1 MQKNNTKMETLCK
14 KCILPKDY
22 AGAIFNEQGICD
34 FCRDYKPPQYLG
46 ESKLKEDILH
56 ILKDKKSDKYD
67 CIIGLSGGR
76 DSTYL
81 LWYIVNILKLRPLAV
96 FVDSKLIPNETL
108 SNINKTVAILKV
120 DLIVKKH
127 ELLLK
132 SVKHFLKSW
141 PNYPSPASLI
151 SLCTG
156 CRLGLCKLINE
167 EALNRNIPIVL
178 TGGTPFEQGL
188 FKTNLISPKKN
199 RKIPFILGYGKQIFR
214 NPSLISNLS
223 CLKVQIDEYFNV
235 LWRFKKPKLVY
246 IAPFNNYIRWEEKK
260 IEEILK
266 NELDWKRYPGLE
278 SSYRGDCEIGI
289 IRQFLY
295 DKMLGYND
303 KDDHLSWLIR
313 DNQISRN
320 EGLDRIKREKETKLD
335 ILKSSFDK
343 FGIDFL
349 EYINKVERNA
359 RKYNIVYKP

>member
-1 MQKNNTKMETLCK
+1 
-14 KCILPKDY
+14 
-22 AGAIFNEQGICD
+22 
-34 FCRDYKPPQYLG
+34 
-46 ESKLKEDILH
+46 
-56 ILKDKKSDKYD
+56 
-67 CIIGLSGGR
+67 
-76 DSTYL
+76 
-81 LWYIVNILKLRPLAV
+81 
-96 FVDSKLIPNETL
+96 
-108 SNINKTVAILKV
+108 
-120 DLIVKKH
+120 
-127 ELLLK
+127 
-132 SVKHFLKSW
+132 
-141 PNYPSPASLI
+141 
-151 SLCTG
+151 
-156 CRLGLCKLINE
+156 
-167 EALNRNIPIVL
+167 L

-188 FKTNLISPKKN
+188 FKTNLISSKKN